1 MKTVLLSILLCIYS
15 FTYSQIRLPKL
26 ISDGMILQRD
36 VSTKLWGWAAPDERV
51 TLEFNKK
58 EFNTIADKDGRWT
71 IQLPSQPAGGPHQMI
86 FFASNK
92 IILTN
97 ILFGDVWVCSGQS
110 NMELGMDRVKD
121 KYADIVATVNNPEIR
136 QFLVPDKYDFEKPRE
151 DVESGQW
158 LEAKPENILKF
169 SAVAYFF
176 ASDLYQKYKIPI
188 GLINAALGGSP
199 AQSWMSEEALKKFP
213 DYYNEL
219 QRFKSR
225 DLISKIE
232 SHDKKANDAWYSLL
246 NKTDNGL
253 KNHWSQARLD
263 DSDWPQMNIPGYWAD
278 ADAGNV
284 NGAVWFRNEVEVPAK
299 MIGKPAKLLMG
310 RIVDADSVFVNGSF
324 VGTTSYLYPPR
335 RYEIQPKVLKEG
347 KNSIAVRVINS
358 SGKGGF
364 VLDKPYYLIA
374 GDDSINLSGSW
385 KYKVGTKMD
394 TLTRSTVI
402 RWKPGGL
409 YNAMIHPLLNYSV
422 KGTIWYQG
430 ESNTKKPSEYL
441 ALMTTLIADWRVHWH
456 QRNMP
461 FLFVQLTNFMDTHT
475 TPSESSWA
483 ELRMAQLKILDVQN
497 TGMAVSID
505 LGEWNDIH
513 PLNKRDVGSRLA
525 LQAMR
530 VAYGDKKVIASG
542 PLFKSIERRGNKLIL
557 SFSNTGNGLISRGGN
572 PLNYFS
578 IAGADKKFVWAK
590 AEIKGEQ
597 VIVWNEAIPDP
608 SFVRYA
614 WADNPQ
620 GANLYNQEHLP
631 ASPFEATLQNPSIT
645 TPRN

>member
-1 MKTVLLSILLCIYS
+1 MKTVLLSILFCVYS

-58 EFNTIADKDGRWT
+58 EFNTVADKDGRWT
-71 IQLPSQPAGGPHQMI
+71 MQLPSQAAGGPHQMI
-86 FFASNK
+86 FSASNK

-136 QFLVPDKYDFEKPRE
+136 QFLVPDKYDFEKPHE

-232 SHDKKANDAWYSLL
+232 SHDKNANDAWYSLL

-278 ADAGNV
+278 ADPGNV
-284 NGAVWFRNEVEVPAK
+284 NGAVWFRDEVEVPAK

-335 RYEIQPKVLKEG
+335 RYEIQPRVLKEG

-409 YNAMIHPLLNYSV
+409 YNAMIYPLLNYSV
-422 KGTIWYQG
+422 KGAIWYQG

-530 VAYGDKKVIASG
+530 VAYGDKKIIASG

-578 IAGADKKFVWAK
+578 IAGADKKFIWAK

-597 VIVWNEAIPDP
+597 VIVWSEAIADP